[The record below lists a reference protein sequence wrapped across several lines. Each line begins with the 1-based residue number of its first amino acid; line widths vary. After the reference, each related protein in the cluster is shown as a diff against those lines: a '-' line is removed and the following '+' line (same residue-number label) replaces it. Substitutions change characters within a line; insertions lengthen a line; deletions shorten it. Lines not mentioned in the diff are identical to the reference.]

1 MVLLSTFAYADDNKH
16 YELAKRFDELS
27 GAQDKKKLVDSI
39 LPGIMMSMPNLEGKE
54 DILREH
60 LIEVLSSQEYQYG
73 KIKVY
78 MSIYDEDQLR
88 LLIEMAQSPGYKLLQ
103 DHRYEMN
110 QGFIYNMNEL
120 IQKSMP
126 EFREKLAN
134 QVE

>member
-1 MVLLSTFAYADDNKH
+1 
-16 YELAKRFDELS
+16 
-27 GAQDKKKLVDSI
+27 
-39 LPGIMMSMPNLEGKE
+39 MMSMPNLEGKE
-54 DILREH
+54 DLLREH

-110 QGFIYNMNEL
+110 QGFIFNMNEL

-126 EFREKLAN
+126 ELREKLAN